1 MESFR
6 EARKR
11 EGPMENKLVLVLNV
25 RNEVK
30 GRDLV
35 GLLYVFISSW
45 CLNPPHFPYSFWA
58 PTYLPH
64 FWKSL
69 CKVRSHMLV
78 LSVDNYSIV
87 VWQMLAL
94 HLEDLPDIWHVSW
107 NLFLCPSTDSAWPG
121 FYFTEYYRVLIQNLF
136 FVV

>member
-35 GLLYVFISSW
+35 GLLYVFISS
-45 CLNPPHFPYSFWA
+45 
-58 PTYLPH
+58 
-64 FWKSL
+64 
-69 CKVRSHMLV
+69 
-78 LSVDNYSIV
+78 
-87 VWQMLAL
+87 
-94 HLEDLPDIWHVSW
+94 
-107 NLFLCPSTDSAWPG
+107 
-121 FYFTEYYRVLIQNLF
+121 
-136 FVV
+136 